1 MERLKIRMDL
11 DNMKDYDRLLQ
22 NIMDIDVL
30 LIEEKRQL
38 V

>member
-30 LIEEKRQL
+30 LIEEKR
-38 V
+38 